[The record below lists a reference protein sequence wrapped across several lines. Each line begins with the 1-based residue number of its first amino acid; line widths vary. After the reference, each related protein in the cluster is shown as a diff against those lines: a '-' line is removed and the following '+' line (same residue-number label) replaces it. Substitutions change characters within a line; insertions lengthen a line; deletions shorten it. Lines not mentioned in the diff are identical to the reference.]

1 MQYTLRARR
10 VAHATLIGFVVC
22 LLPSLFSG
30 CAREQVTDQ
39 PFSFRVDEPPVA
51 DEDTITISEEVI
63 DFREFVAEEV
73 SDDVRNQIK
82 ETLVKHFGAKP
93 SNARLMVPEYQDDRE
108 EPILVDRVDRERLQ
122 HGHEVYRRYCASC
135 HGNSGDG
142 NGEAAKYLQPKP
154 RDYRKGVF
162 KFTST
167 SYASK
172 PRRQDLIRT
181 IRRGAKGTS
190 MPSFRWMS
198 HDDVEAV
205 VDYVI
210 MLAFRGQM
218 EYEMLQFLLRIGVEE
233 FQLEDGSLDPY
244 LALDAIDKV
253 VGEWDAAD
261 QELTLPTTIEPPYSE
276 ETIELGRLAFQKQAC
291 AQCHGSDGRGQ
302 QGWLDPDFIAQQE
315 ALPPEERIEINHD
328 TWGNIAPAADLTMGM
343 LHGGRRPIDVYRRI
357 YNGIYGT
364 PMPGFKSNFADSP
377 DTIWHLA
384 HFIISIS
391 EGREFVPVEVAAED
405 STMADTTGAE

>member
-1 MQYTLRARR
+1 MQNALRVRGVPY
-10 VAHATLIGFVVC
+10 VAVVGFFVC
-22 LLPSLFSG
+22 FLPSLFSG
-30 CAREQVTDQ
+30 CSREQAADE

-51 DEDTITISEEVI
+51 DTNTITISEEVI
-63 DFREFVAEEV
+63 DFRKFVAEEV
-73 SDDVRNQIK
+73 PDDVKKQIK
-82 ETLVKHFGAKP
+82 ETLVKYFGAKP
-93 SNARLMVPEYQDDRE
+93 SEARLLVPKYQDDRE
-108 EPILVDRVDRERLQ
+108 QPILVERVDRKQLQ
-122 HGHEVYRRYCASC
+122 RGREVYHRYCASC

-142 NGEAAKYLQPKP
+142 NGEAARYMQPKP

-198 HDDVEAV
+198 YDDIEAL
-205 VDYVI
+205 VDYVM
-210 MLAFRGQM
+210 MLSFRGQM
-218 EYEMLQFLLRIGVEE
+218 EYEMLQFLLRVGVEE
-233 FQLEDGSLDPY
+233 YQLEDGSLDPY

-261 QELTLPTTIEPPYSE
+261 QELILPATIEPPYNE
-276 ETIELGRLAFQKQAC
+276 ETIELGRQAFQKQAC
-291 AQCHGSDGRGQ
+291 AQCHGKDGRGQ
-302 QGWLDPDFIAQQE
+302 QGWLDPDFIAEQD
-315 ALPPEERIEINHD
+315 ALPPEKREKINYD
-328 TWGNIAPAADLTMGM
+328 TWGHIAPAADLTMGM

-364 PMPGFKSNFADSP
+364 PMPGFKNNFADSP

-384 HFIISIS
+384 HFIISIT
-391 EGREFVPVEVAAED
+391 EGREFVPVEVAA
-405 STMADTTGAE
+405 AETPNAETSSGD

>member
-1 MQYTLRARR
+1 MQYALTVCCVRY
-10 VAHATLIGFVVC
+10 VALIGSAVFLAALALTGC
-22 LLPSLFSG
+22 SG
-30 CAREQVTDQ
+30 DQ
-39 PFSFRVDEPPVA
+39 DSDESYVFRVDETPVA
-51 DEDTITISEEVI
+51 DEGTITISDEVK
-63 DFREFVAEEV
+63 DFKKSVNELP
-73 SDDVRNQIK
+73 DDAKDLIK
-82 ETLVKHFGAKP
+82 KTLVEYFGAKP
-93 SNARLMVPEYQDDRE
+93 SEARILVPEYQDDSE

-122 HGHEVYRRYCASC
+122 HGREVYSRYCASC

-142 NGEAAKYLQPKP
+142 NGEAAKHLHPKP
-154 RDYRKGVF
+154 RDYRKGIF

-198 HDDVEAV
+198 HDDIEAV

-218 EYEMLQFLLRIGVEE
+218 EFEMLQSLSRLGVEE
-233 FQLEDGSLDPY
+233 FQFEDGSFDPY
-244 LALDAIDKV
+244 LSLDAIDKV

-261 QELTLPTTIEPPYSE
+261 QELILPVTVEPPYGE
-276 ETIELGRLAFQKQAC
+276 ETIELGRAAFRDQAC
-291 AQCHGSDGRGQ
+291 AQCHGADGQGQ
-302 QGWLDPDFIAQQE
+302 QGWLDPDFIVEQE
-315 ALPPEERIEINHD
+315 ALPPEERLKINHD
-328 TWGNIAPAADLTMGM
+328 AWGNIAPAADLTMGM
-343 LHGGRRPIDVYRRI
+343 LRGGRRPVDVYRRI
-357 YNGIYGT
+357 YNGTYGT
-364 PMPGFKSNFADSP
+364 PMPGFKSNFSESP

-391 EGREFVPVEVAAED
+391 EGREFKLVEADPED
-405 STMADTTGAE
+405 MSTSETSSGD

>member
-1 MQYTLRARR
+1 MEYVLSCRDRWNVVVVGLLIAP
-10 VAHATLIGFVVC
+10 VALV
-22 LLPSLFSG
+22 FSG
-30 CAREQVTDQ
+30 CSRDEFAERAFT
-39 PFSFRVDEPPVA
+39 FRVDAKPVA
-51 DEDTITISEEVI
+51 DADTITISDEVK
-63 DFREFVAEEV
+63 DFRKSVDELP
-73 SDDVRNQIK
+73 DDVQQQIK
-82 ETLVKHFGAKP
+82 KTLIEYFGAKP
-93 SNARLMVPEYQDDRE
+93 SEARLLVPEYQEDSE
-108 EPILVDRVDRERLQ
+108 EPILVDRVDRQRLQ
-122 HGHEVYRRYCASC
+122 HGHKVYTRYCASC
-135 HGNSGDG
+135 HGHSGDG
-142 NGEAAKYLQPKP
+142 HGEAAGHLQPKP

-198 HDDVEAV
+198 NEDMKAV

-218 EYEMLQFLLRIGVEE
+218 EYEMLQNLLRLGVEE
-233 FQLEDGSLDPY
+233 YQLEDGSLDPY

-261 QELTLPTTIEPPYSE
+261 QELILPVTVEPPYTD
-276 ETIELGRLAFQKQAC
+276 ETIELGRQAFQQQAC
-291 AQCHGSDGRGQ
+291 AQCHGADGRGQ
-302 QGWLDPDFIAQQE
+302 QDWLDPDFIAEQE
-315 ALPPEERIEINHD
+315 SLPSEKRLKINHD

-343 LHGGRRPIDVYRRI
+343 LHGGRRPIDIYRRI
-357 YNGIYGT
+357 YNGIFGT
-364 PMPGFKSNFADSP
+364 PMPGFKSNFAESP

-391 EGREFVPVEVAAED
+391 EGREFKPVEVATED
-405 STMADTTGAE
+405 NSSSDSSSGD

>member
-1 MQYTLRARR
+1 MQYLLAVRGVRHAAVIGLEVFL
-10 VAHATLIGFVVC
+10 VALT
-22 LLPSLFSG
+22 FSG
-30 CAREQVTDQ
+30 CSRDQVVDE
-39 PFSFRVDEPPVA
+39 PFVFRVDEQPATDA
-51 DEDTITISEEVI
+51 DNITVSDEEK
-63 DFREFVAEEV
+63 DFNKSVAELPADAK
-73 SDDVRNQIK
+73 SQIK
-82 ETLVKHFGAKP
+82 ETLVKYFGAKP
-93 SNARLMVPEYQDDRE
+93 SETRLLVPEYQEDSE
-108 EPILVDRVDRERLQ
+108 EPILVERVDRERLQ
-122 HGHEVYRRYCASC
+122 HGREVYTRYCASC
-135 HGNSGDG
+135 HGDTGAG

-198 HDDVEAV
+198 HDDMEAV

-218 EYEMLQFLLRIGVEE
+218 EYEMLQALLRQGVEE

-253 VGEWDAAD
+253 VREWDTAD
-261 QELTLPTTIEPPYSE
+261 QEMILPVTVEPPYDE
-276 ETIELGRLAFQKQAC
+276 ESIELGREAFRQQAC
-291 AQCHGSDGRGQ
+291 AQCHGPDGRGQ

-315 ALPPEERIEINHD
+315 ALPPEQRVKINHD

-343 LHGGRRPIDVYRRI
+343 LHGGRRPVDVYRRI

-364 PMPGFKSNFADSP
+364 PMPGFKSNFAASP
-377 DTIWHLA
+377 DTIWHLT
-384 HFIISIS
+384 HFIVSIS
-391 EGREFVPVEVAAED
+391 EGREFKLIEVVPED
-405 STMADTTGAE
+405 ATNPETSSGD